1 MRTIYEA
8 KKYILD
14 IYNKNIVIKVSGIR
28 NKSEIVR
35 GKITEYYKNV
45 FVIDSDNFKRC
56 FSYKDLLL
64 GIIKFIDK

>member
-8 KKYILD
+8 KKFILD
-14 IYNKNIVIKVSGIR
+14 RYNKDIVIKVNGIR

-45 FVIDSDNFKRC
+45 FVISTDKFKRC

>member
-8 KKYILD
+8 KRYILD
-14 IYNKNIVIKVSGIR
+14 RYNKNIVIKVSGIR

>member
-8 KKYILD
+8 KKCILD
-14 IYNKNIVIKVSGIR
+14 RYNKNIVIKVNGIR

-45 FVIDSDNFKRC
+45 FVISTDKFKRC

>member
-8 KKYILD
+8 KKYVLD
-14 IYNKNIVIKVSGIR
+14 RYGKNVHIKVNGIR
-28 NKSEIVR
+28 NKSERIS
-35 GKITEYYKNV
+35 GKISEFYKNV
-45 FVIDSDNFKRC
+45 FVVSTDNFKRC

>member
-14 IYNKNIVIKVSGIR
+14 RYNKNIVIKVCGIR

-45 FVIDSDNFKRC
+45 FVINSDNFKRC
-56 FSYKDLLL
+56 FRKK
-64 GIIKFIDK
+64 KFKL

>member
-14 IYNKNIVIKVSGIR
+14 RYNKNIVIKVSGIR

-35 GKITEYYKNV
+35 RKITEYYKNV
-45 FVIDSDNFKRC
+45 FVINSDNFKRC

>member
-14 IYNKNIVIKVSGIR
+14 RYNKNIVIKVSGIR

-45 FVIDSDNFKRC
+45 FVINSDNFKRC

>member
-8 KKYILD
+8 RKFVLDRYKK
-14 IYNKNIVIKVSGIR
+14 NVKIKVNGIR
-28 NKSEIVR
+28 NKSEIIK
-35 GKITEYYKNV
+35 GNISEYYKNI
-45 FVIDSDNFKRC
+45 FVVNTDNFKRS